1 MNKYKAI
8 YPEDILVTER
18 ERIKEVLASDTND
31 DAEKVAIVRGI
42 MTLTDKLIQDDKEAE

>member
-1 MNKYKAI
+1 MNKYKCI
-8 YPEDILVTER
+8 YPEEILTAER
-18 ERIKEVLASDTND
+18 EQIKEVLTSDTND